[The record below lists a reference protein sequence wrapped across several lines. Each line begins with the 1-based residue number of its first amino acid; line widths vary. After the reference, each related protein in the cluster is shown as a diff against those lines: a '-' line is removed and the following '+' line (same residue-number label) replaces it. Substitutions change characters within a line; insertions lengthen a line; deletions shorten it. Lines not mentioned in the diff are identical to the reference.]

1 VSPLRLDDSLAQRV
15 AGDWHAILEL
25 QLVEEVADVELDRVL
40 AEVQTLGELS
50 VRCHAFDHEREH
62 LVLARSRFAS
72 SSDAVRTTTFISGF
86 APVSST

>member
-1 VSPLRLDDSLAQRV
+1 MS
-15 AGDWHAILEL
+15 
-25 QLVEEVADVELDRVL
+25 
-40 AEVQTLGELS
+40 
-50 VRCHAFDHEREH
+50 FEH